1 MSSYEISYDKQKQR
15 ITISLEGDFT
25 LQDAKIYQA
34 ALIRQVAGLSVKTV
48 LILQTQATFSP
59 ECMSVFQENAAIPEL
74 SDAVTAAVCASGL
87 CQAMRSVSEQ
97 MPQAD
102 RASAPK
108 PFDDLE
114 LANQYLDSIKS

>member
-34 ALIRQVAGLSVKTV
+34 ELIHQVAGLSVKTV
-48 LILQTQATFSP
+48 LILQAQATFAP
-59 ECMSVFQENAAIPEL
+59 ECMSVFLENAKIPEL
-74 SDAVTAAVCASGL
+74 SGAVTAAVYAPGL
-87 CQAMRSVSEQ
+87 CQAMRSMSEQ

-102 RASAPK
+102 GASAPK
-108 PFDDLE
+108 PFDNLDV
-114 LANQYLDSIKS
+114 ANQYLDSIKS